1 MKAAAALGLAAA
13 LGVAVAAQSKTGGK
27 VYPRLVFINVT
38 NAQGLPVID
47 LTPSD
52 FEINEGGARRTVT
65 RAALGPS
72 PMRIIVVADTS
83 DGAAPAMTHMRAGI
97 TALVDAI
104 PEEHEF
110 ALVTT
115 GRQTRVRVPPTTDR
129 KKIKDAAG
137 GLFADGGATVLVD
150 TLLEMDSRFIRKAEN
165 RWPVFVVI
173 TSDGPE
179 GSAGANEKKFND
191 WVVALPS
198 RGISAHAIVMKFKG
212 GGVPEVFANHVA
224 VSAGGMYDFINTSN
238 SLPDKLKAIGD
249 RIAAEARQMS
259 TWYEVEFQSEAPQ
272 PQPVDVG
279 IARGGVKLQMSY
291 QRHAR

>member
-65 RAALGPS
+65 RAALGAS

-212 GGVPEVFANHVA
+212 GWVPEVFANHVA